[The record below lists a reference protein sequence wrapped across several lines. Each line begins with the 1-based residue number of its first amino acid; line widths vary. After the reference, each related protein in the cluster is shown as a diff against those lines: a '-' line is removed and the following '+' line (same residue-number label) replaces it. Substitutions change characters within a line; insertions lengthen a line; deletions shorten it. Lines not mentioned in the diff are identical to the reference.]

1 MQAYQLT
8 PGGGIDGITQVEL
21 PDPEPAADEVLIRVH
36 ATSLNYRDLMLA
48 GAARE
53 AIIPLSDGA
62 GEVVAVGDAVTRFAV
77 GDRVTGC
84 FFPNWL
90 DGAGTPANTRE
101 ALGGASTDGMLA
113 ELVSLPERAVVATP
127 AHMTDEEAS
136 TLPCAALTAWCS
148 MFEVARLQPGSS
160 VLLLGTGGV
169 SIAGLQLA
177 AVAGVRSFITSSSD
191 EKLARAREHGAD
203 HTINYVED
211 DNWGRTVRDLT
222 DGRGVDLTLE
232 VGGEGTFAKSMTA
245 TRFGG
250 DIALIGGLARDESD
264 DTQVPLVGR
273 GLRATRIYVGSRAMF
288 ESMNRALELREV
300 HPVVDRVFDFGEAR
314 EAYRHLESQ
323 RHFGKVVIRV

>member
-1 MQAYQLT
+1 MQAYQIT
-8 PGGGIDGITQVEL
+8 PGGGIDGVTRVTL
-21 PDPEPAADEVLIRVH
+21 PDPEPGADEVVVRVR

-48 GAARE
+48 SGNRE
-53 AIIPLSDGA
+53 AIVPLSDGA
-62 GEVVAVGDAVTRFAV
+62 GEVVAVGGEVTRFAV
-77 GDRVTGC
+77 GDRVTSC
-84 FFPNWL
+84 FFLDWL
-90 DGAGTPANTRE
+90 DGDGTPANTRR
-101 ALGGASTDGMLA
+101 ALGGASTNGTLA
-113 ELVSLPERAVVATP
+113 ELIALPERALVATP
-127 AHMTDEEAS
+127 VHMTDEEAS

-177 AVAGVRSFITSSSD
+177 SIAGVRSIITSSND

-203 HTINYVED
+203 HTINYIED
-211 DNWGRTVRDLT
+211 DDWGRGVRELT

-264 DTQVPLVGR
+264 ETRVPLVGR
-273 GLRATRIYVGSRAMF
+273 GLRASRIYVGSRAMF
-288 ESMNRALELREV
+288 EAMNRALELREV
-300 HPVVDRVFDFGEAR
+300 RPVIDRVFEFGEAR